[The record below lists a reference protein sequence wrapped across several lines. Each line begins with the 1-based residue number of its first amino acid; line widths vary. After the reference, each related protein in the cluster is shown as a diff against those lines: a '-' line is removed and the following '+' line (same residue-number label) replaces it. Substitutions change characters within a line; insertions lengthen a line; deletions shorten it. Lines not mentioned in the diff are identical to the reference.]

1 MLNKALTEYMTL
13 RPICICMTMPLTKIK
28 IIKAIQKSTVLLLMH
43 VYRNAH
49 FSDETCYPRGLRKAG
64 CT

>member
-1 MLNKALTEYMTL
+1 M
-13 RPICICMTMPLTKIK
+13 PMPLTKIT
-28 IIKAIQKSTVLLLMH
+28 IIKAIQKSTILLLMH

-64 CT
+64 CI

>member
-1 MLNKALTEYMTL
+1 MTFRL
-13 RPICICMTMPLTKIK
+13 ICILMPMPLTKIT
-28 IIKAIQKSTVLLLMH
+28 IIKAIQKSTILLLMH

>member
-1 MLNKALTEYMTL
+1 MYTHADVFNTIT
-13 RPICICMTMPLTKIK
+13 
-28 IIKAIQKSTVLLLMH
+28 IIKDIQNSTVSLLMH

-64 CT
+64 GV

>member
-1 MLNKALTEYMTL
+1 M
-13 RPICICMTMPLTKIK
+13 PMPLTKIT
-28 IIKAIQKSTVLLLMH
+28 IIKAIQKSTILLLMH

-64 CT
+64 CTGSK